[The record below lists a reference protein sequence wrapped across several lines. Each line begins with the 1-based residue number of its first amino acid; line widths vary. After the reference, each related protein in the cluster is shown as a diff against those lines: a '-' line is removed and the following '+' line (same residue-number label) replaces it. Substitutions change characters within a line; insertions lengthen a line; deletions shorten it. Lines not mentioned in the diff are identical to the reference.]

1 MKNKLKIGFA
11 FIIILGF
18 CGCDGDVTRDIRHAG
33 YSLNTEKFVCS
44 DLMPKDDSDISYKKI
59 KYFNNEYII
68 TEDGD
73 IYEISLNLKYSND
86 ENCKKANVSF
96 QVDGLFGDVARSKD
110 GKLYYLTTQNTA
122 SKYSAVSNSEDN
134 YQLYS
139 LLLSDKN
146 NLKIQAIDNNT
157 GSYYILKTDG
167 NVYNYIVSR
176 DKDNKNY
183 IIVSSNIA
191 YSKTEY
197 DGNIVDFSYKKND
210 ISSYIKTNKQV
221 FRLRASNYEDC
232 QKYADVECIYKMIE
246 DDVFIE
252 HREKI
257 LAFNGI
263 NLITTYGRTFNVES

>member
-1 MKNKLKIGFA
+1 MRNKLKIVFV
-11 FIIILGF
+11 FMMVLGF

-33 YSLNTEKFVCS
+33 YTLNSEKFVCS

-68 TEDGD
+68 TEEGD

-86 ENCKKANVSF
+86 ENCKKANASF
-96 QVDGLFGDVARSKD
+96 QVDGLFGDVARAKD
-110 GKLYYLTTQNTA
+110 GKIYYLTTQNTA
-122 SKYSAVSNSEDN
+122 SKYSAVSNSEDS
-134 YQLYS
+134 YQLYN

-146 NLKIQAIDNNT
+146 NLKIQAIDSST

-183 IIVSSNIA
+183 VIVSSNIA

-197 DGNIVDFSYKKND
+197 NGDIVDFSYKKND

-232 QKYADVECIYKMIE
+232 QKYADVECVYKMTE
-246 DDVFIE
+246 DDAFIK

-263 NLITTYGRTFNVES
+263 NLITTYGRTFNVQS